1 MFFPGNVARP
11 LLTVVILYIALFTWN
26 WSESWPLIPSRFGS
40 QRRWPNFR
48 ISDSKLNVTQQGRYR
63 LFIFPRVEKNSHFPM
78 SFKCGKNAETVAY
91 WIRWIYWVEG
101 EYAMIFPPLH
111 SFVSIYFIAAVFF
124 ISARFF
130 LFIFIRCGARLFHR
144 KEIKKNKRKKGAGA
158 RQLLPSVTSRK
169 RKWRRHDRRTPRP
182 LRDANDECSRSPH
195 SHIPTGP
202 NGYQFLCVRW
212 GPGGH

>member
-1 MFFPGNVARP
+1 
-11 LLTVVILYIALFTWN
+11 
-26 WSESWPLIPSRFGS
+26 
-40 QRRWPNFR
+40 
-48 ISDSKLNVTQQGRYR
+48 
-63 LFIFPRVEKNSHFPM
+63 
-78 SFKCGKNAETVAY
+78 
-91 WIRWIYWVEG
+91 
-101 EYAMIFPPLH
+101 MIFPPLH

-124 ISARFF
+124 YFCPL
-130 LFIFIRCGARLFHR
+130 LFIHIYTVWRTIIPSEGNEKRI
-144 KEIKKNKRKKGAGA
+144 KEKKGAGT

-169 RKWRRHDRRTPRP
+169 RKWRRPDRRTPRP